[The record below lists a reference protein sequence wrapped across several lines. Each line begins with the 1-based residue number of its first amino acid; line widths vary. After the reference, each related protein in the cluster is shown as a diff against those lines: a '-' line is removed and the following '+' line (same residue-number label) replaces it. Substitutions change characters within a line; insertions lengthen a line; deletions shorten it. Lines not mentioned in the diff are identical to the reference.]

1 MPATVASCTNEV
13 LVEEGEAT
21 PFGVASPHCQ
31 HEEFFCS
38 NRECGG
44 DVLIASLE
52 TIMSLTAGTQLDTE
66 FANLLGIH
74 LPPAKAGHAVNLFPP
89 IWSHSNLQFQ
99 TLHTPTAF
107 AIPLLI

>member
-52 TIMSLTAGTQLDTE
+52 TIMSLTARTQLDAE

-74 LPPAKAGHAVNLFPP
+74 LPPAKATL
-89 IWSHSNLQFQ
+89 NLQIFWAYICLLQ
-99 TLHTPTAF
+99 KQGTP
-107 AIPLLI
+107 